1 MQTQSQKSRVLI
13 VEDDENQR
21 ALYQEELADEG
32 YEILTACDGRDALKM
47 VEENHPNL
55 VVTDVNMPVMDG
67 LDMISRLI
75 EMDRSIPIIIH
86 TAYASYRDQFSS
98 WSADAYV
105 VKDSNLDE
113 LKATIKKLL
122 QSKKA

>member
-1 MQTQSQKSRVLI
+1 MQPTAKKPRILI

-32 YEILTACDGRDALKM
+32 YEILTASDGREALRM
-47 VEENHPNL
+47 AEEEKPDL

-75 EMDRSIPIIIH
+75 EVDRSIPIVIH
-86 TAYASYRDQFSS
+86 TAYASYKEQFSS

-105 VKDSNLDE
+105 VKTSDLTE
-113 LKATIKKLL
+113 LKTTVKNLL
-122 QSKKA
+122 DAGAA